1 MPFLGLAA
9 AVAASDVALD
19 EEGGG
24 SEEDSI
30 KWGLTC
36 TTSPTVLG
44 VSVIVATYKMDD
56 GSKEEGIVWDCA

>member
-9 AVAASDVALD
+9 VVAASDFALD

-24 SEEDSI
+24 SDEDSI
-30 KWGLTC
+30 KWGLAC

-44 VSVIVATYKMDD
+44 VSVIVATYKIDD
-56 GSKEEGIVWDCA
+56 GNDDEEGTVWGA